1 MDQKKLEEFLG
12 PRGEHYHGGHGDAGC
27 FSLCPVW
34 EWDLRSR
41 KLCKAILDDEID
53 ILEQAQEHGGRFIVN
68 AIEQLKSRR
77 AKLEK

>member
-27 FSLCPVW
+27 FSACPVW
-34 EWDLRSR
+34 EWDKRFQKLQIHIIDEKIRTAQTIDGSMVTSASR
-41 KLCKAILDDEID
+41 EID
-53 ILEQAQEHGGRFIVN
+53 ILQSQ
-68 AIEQLKSRR
+68 K